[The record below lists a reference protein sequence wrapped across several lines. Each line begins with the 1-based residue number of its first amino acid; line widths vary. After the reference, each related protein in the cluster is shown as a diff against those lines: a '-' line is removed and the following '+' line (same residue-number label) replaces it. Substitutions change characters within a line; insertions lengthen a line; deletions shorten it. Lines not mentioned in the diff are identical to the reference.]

1 MTRSVHSMVVVAV
14 LLVAAVGAVAIPVG
28 AEASQPRSIDAPQTG
43 PGQTAQPDSEAP
55 RGRWHPANGTGEI
68 ILDDES
74 YYEVFQGE
82 GDIDAWRNG
91 AGDDVSGTILEGEV
105 GESEGDILELGSSI
119 PDNQDVG
126 RYAGSDLTLRV
137 QEPEIRSVDLYN
149 SIGTELESISE
160 LRRDEPL
167 LVVADWNFVAAEDL
181 RVELIDRDG
190 DVTLQREVL
199 STSPTD
205 EQADRLPDGFD
216 EATLALE
223 TQGMGTTGYQTAYW
237 LFDVEELDEGSYTLR
252 IEGVDDLTA
261 GEAVETIDFT
271 VGTEETG
278 TPPDTATETATD
290 TATATPPETTSSTP
304 TATPP
309 ATTETPQGPGTASPS
324 APTTAPT
331 PSPTTG
337 DDGPGFGFG
346 VTLVAVSIAV
356 LYARHTRR

>member
-1 MTRSVHSMVVVAV
+1 MTRSVHSIVFTA
-14 LLVAAVGAVAIPVG
+14 LLVAAAGAVALPVV
-28 AEASQPRSIDAPQTG
+28 AEAPQQRSIDAPQTG
-43 PGQTAQPDSEAP
+43 PGQAPQLNSEAP
-55 RGRWHPANGTGEI
+55 RGRWHPDNGTGEI

-82 GDIDAWRNG
+82 RDIDAWRN
-91 AGDDVSGTILEGEV
+91 ATGDDVSGTILEGEV
-105 GESEGDILELGSSI
+105 GESEGDVLELGSAV
-119 PDNQDVG
+119 PDSQDVG
-126 RYAGSDLTLRV
+126 RYAGSDLTVRV
-137 QEPEIRSVDLYN
+137 QEPEIESVDLYN
-149 SIGTELESISE
+149 SIGTELDSMSE

-190 DVTLQREVL
+190 DVTIQREVL

-216 EATLALE
+216 EAALARE
-223 TQGMGTTGYQTAYW
+223 TQGTGTTGYESAYW

-278 TPPDTATETATD
+278 TPTDTETATATD
-290 TATATPPETTSSTP
+290 TATATPPETSSSTP
-304 TATPP
+304 TATLP

-346 VTLVAVSIAV
+346 VTLVAVCIAV